1 MTQAPKASMNIEM
14 PGVDF
19 AGMARDAIA
28 AKLTEALIGADD
40 AITRVVVAA
49 MEQKVEGNG
58 QPSRYSDSRNP
69 SYVEWLAQDLIR
81 SATKKAL
88 GDRVEALRP
97 ALEKQIEKQLS
108 KNVKSIAGSLT
119 DAFIKQ
125 AAAGYGVN
133 INMTA
138 EMRVRD

>member
-1 MTQAPKASMNIEM
+1 MNIEM

-28 AKLTEALIGADD
+28 AKLTEALVGADD
-40 AITRVVVAA
+40 SIRRIVVAA

-58 QPSRYSDSRNP
+58 QPARYGDSRNS

-81 SATKKAL
+81 TATKTAL
-88 GDRVEALRP
+88 AARVEKLRP
-97 ALEKQIEKQLS
+97 SLEAQIEKQLS
-108 KNVKSIAGSLT
+108 KNIKSIATSLT
-119 DAFIKQ
+119 EAFIKQ
-125 AAAGYGVN
+125 ASAGYGVV

-138 EMRVRD
+138 EMRVKD